1 MLPLV
6 KKSIFRPT
14 CLFRTVLAC
23 KRSVHLHFSPDSG
36 EITFIFYI
44 INILKRV
51 NVTEMFPSSSV
62 WRLFAG
68 GLVSL
73 VALLSWHS
81 FITCSQVWAGWG
93 FIYSRYEFVLLWF
106 QMDILLQ
113 LACSNSWIGALFSN
127 QFFSLSDNNATV
139 LCYKNGT
146 NWLSYSCYM
155 IPVWYFSVLYRLY
168 TYTSSSILLF
178 YNIYN

>member
-6 KKSIFRPT
+6 KKSIFRRT

-23 KRSVHLHFSPDSG
+23 KQSVHLHFSPDSG
-36 EITFIFYI
+36 EITFIFDI
-44 INILKRV
+44 INILKKRV

-81 FITCSQVWAGWG
+81 FITCSQVWAWWG
-93 FIYSRYEFVLLWF
+93 FINSRYEFVLLWF

-113 LACSNSWIGALFSN
+113 LACPNSCIGALFSN

-139 LCYKNGT
+139 LCAKK
-146 NWLSYSCYM
+146 
-155 IPVWYFSVLYRLY
+155 WY
-168 TYTSSSILLF
+168 
-178 YNIYN
+178 